1 MADVLC
7 FGNLQLDVLC
17 RPVTELP
24 PPGGLRMID
33 AIEFALGGNSGNLA
47 MALARLGISVEL
59 AGYSGADVIG
69 DQFRTMLKAE
79 GVGID
84 KLSRHPTAGTGT
96 SVITVAP
103 TGERSIF
110 FVNGANE
117 AFNLDDVPVGWLQG
131 SRLVAVTSVFVLP
144 QFTGQAIARL
154 FQRAQAMRA
163 RTVLNI
169 CWDPES
175 RGLNFLAPALA
186 QSDYFILNTDE
197 GRQLTG
203 YDAPNEIFDRLTE
216 FTSGTII
223 LTLGAEGCCF
233 RTDSG
238 MERVAALPVQA
249 TDTTGAGDSFV
260 AGFIAG
266 LVRGLPLRDC
276 VQLGCQVAAYAVTG
290 AGAYVRIPR
299 HTEDS

>member
-1 MADVLC
+1 MSDVLC

-17 RPVTELP
+17 RTVTELP
-24 PPGGLRMID
+24 PPGSLQRID
-33 AIEFALGGNSGNLA
+33 AVDFALSGNGGSLA
-47 MALARLGISVEL
+47 MALARLGVSVDL

-69 DQFRTMLKAE
+69 DQFRTMLTAE

-84 KLSRHPTAGTGT
+84 KLSRHPSAGTGT

-117 AFNLDDVPVGWLQG
+117 EFKLEDVPDDWLHG
-131 SRLVAVTSVFVLP
+131 SRIVAVTSVFVLP
-144 QFTGQAIARL
+144 HFTGEAIAHL
-154 FQRAQAMRA
+154 FQRAHTLGA

-169 CWDPES
+169 CWDHQA
-175 RGLNFLAPALA
+175 RGLGFLAPALA
-186 QSDYFILNTDE
+186 HSDTFVLNYDE
-197 GRQLTG
+197 GCQLTG
-203 YDAPNEIFDRLTE
+203 CDAPDDIFDRLMK

-238 MERVAALPVQA
+238 IERVPAIPVRA

-266 LVRGLPLRDC
+266 LIRGLSLRDC
-276 VQLGCQVAAYAVTG
+276 VQLGCQIAAYAVTG
-290 AGAYVRIPR
+290 TGAYMRIPR
-299 HTEDS
+299 YKEES